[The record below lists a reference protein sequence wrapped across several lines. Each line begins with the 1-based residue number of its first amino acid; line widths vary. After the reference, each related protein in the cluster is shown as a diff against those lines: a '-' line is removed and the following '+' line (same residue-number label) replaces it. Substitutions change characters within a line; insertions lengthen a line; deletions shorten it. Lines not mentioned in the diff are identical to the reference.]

1 MDSLLVLIS
10 VLPSTTVSEALN
22 LPDKLVAAIASSTP
36 FDASHAAPKPWAA
49 RTRNSLRFIGS
60 SVTTEGLMQFR
71 RPNQRT
77 GRQSLTAS
85 ISQAIDRWHGLLGT
99 PWRAHS
105 KPYLCLT

>member
-1 MDSLLVLIS
+1 MDSLLVLIP

-85 ISQAIDRWHGLLGT
+85 ISQAIDRWHGSVALLGA
-99 PWRAHS
+99 PMLSAIS
-105 KPYLCLT
+105 V